1 MIGPTKLCP
10 QGIGLIL
17 LDLDGTILVDGTQV
31 RPRVLDAIN
40 LARQHGCMVAVAS
53 GRAHHMVPEMLR
65 TPEAMDYLVCANG
78 ARVYDTIS
86 GIIYERLMT
95 REQVLAAM
103 DALEPLG
110 PGWNAFVGNHSYFE
124 WRGLSYM
131 VTGRI
136 PLANGEKGKGSTQ
149 RSLHSAWI
157 LNFKGMG
164 RKVRRV
170 ARFGRRLIF
179 NREGMSQVHRLRPH
193 IESCTEGI
201 AKMGC
206 SLPTPA
212 ACERAIATLQH
223 MGDYEVARMSLTE
236 LEITAKGVTKGTS
249 AQWLMDYLKID
260 PACAVA
266 IGDSE
271 NDAPLAEVCGTFVAM
286 ADGDG
291 RIKAVANDICET
303 AYDDGV
309 ARWLERAM
317 AEADGARNV

>member
-110 PGWNAFVGNHSYFE
+110 SSFSGH
-124 WRGLSYM
+124 
-131 VTGRI
+131 GRH
-136 PLANGEKGKGSTQ
+136 L
-149 RSLHSAWI
+149 
-157 LNFKGMG
+157 
-164 RKVRRV
+164 
-170 ARFGRRLIF
+170 
-179 NREGMSQVHRLRPH
+179 LR
-193 IESCTEGI
+193 
-201 AKMGC
+201 
-206 SLPTPA
+206 
-212 ACERAIATLQH
+212 
-223 MGDYEVARMSLTE
+223 
-236 LEITAKGVTKGTS
+236 
-249 AQWLMDYLKID
+249 
-260 PACAVA
+260 
-266 IGDSE
+266 
-271 NDAPLAEVCGTFVAM
+271 
-286 ADGDG
+286 
-291 RIKAVANDICET
+291 
-303 AYDDGV
+303 
-309 ARWLERAM
+309 
-317 AEADGARNV
+317 GARAAGFFWYSGWLSSSDFRTGTGAASCA